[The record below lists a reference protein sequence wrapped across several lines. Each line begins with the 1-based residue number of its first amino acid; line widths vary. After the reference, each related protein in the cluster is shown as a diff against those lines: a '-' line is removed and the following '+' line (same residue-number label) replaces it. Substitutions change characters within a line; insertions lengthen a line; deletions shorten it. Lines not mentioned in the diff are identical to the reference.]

1 MDPQA
6 NSLEFFSQVAFTYQ
20 MPDGSGEEEV
30 RSPEAWN
37 KLIGVLVD
45 EEVEL
50 EGVMEIDL
58 SIQSPIDPRLIADDD
73 D

>member
-1 MDPQA
+1 
-6 NSLEFFSQVAFTYQ
+6 

-30 RSPEAWN
+30 RSPEAWK

-50 EGVMEIDL
+50 EGVMEIDI
-58 SIQSPIDPRLIADDD
+58 SIQSPIDPRLIADNDD
-73 D
+73 